1 MRPSRIAVQTAY
13 ALTIVLG
20 VVAVAAALV
29 LIRVA
34 PDRRTDFLIFYRSA
48 LAWRMGG
55 PMYPTDRVNLNLP
68 AVVVAYAPLTYV
80 STRTA
85 QTIFTLIGIACV
97 IVSSRWITTA
107 IPRTPPLVLASIVL
121 AVDAGWINLWLEQE
135 GLLLMLVVTAA
146 WIADREHRD
155 LSAGVWAG
163 LAIYT
168 KPFLAVLILYW
179 LWRRCWRRIGATL
192 ATGSVL
198 LLLGAA
204 LAGPASYLSWWRSLG
219 LAPAPYAPLNA
230 SLLGL
235 WSRTFFGSEF
245 APALIRQPLPVL
257 ITAWGLSLVAL
268 LGAMFWCITADRGD
282 VDRAWAMVLIGSLL
296 ASPVGW
302 IYYLPIAAGPLLARV
317 GGFLSWA
324 CMWVSLG
331 ILLIFRSEVL
341 VALHTS
347 AVGAIVLGSIH
358 FWVLLLI
365 FIAALIGVPE
375 SRNRAGSVC
384 RRDDERRS
392 PIRGDSGAATMIR
405 FS

>member
-1 MRPSRIAVQTAY
+1 MRPSRIAVKIAY

-20 VVAVAAALV
+20 VAAVVAALV
-29 LIRVA
+29 LIRLT
-34 PDRRTDFLIFYRSA
+34 PGRRTDFAIFYRSA

-55 PMYPTDRVNLNLP
+55 TMYPGDHVNLNPP
-68 AVVVAYAPLTYV
+68 AVAVAYAPFTYV

-85 QTIFTLIGIACV
+85 QTIFTLLGVACV
-97 IVSSRWITTA
+97 VVSSRWITEA
-107 IPRTPPLVLASIVL
+107 SPRTPSLVLASIVL

-155 LSAGVWAG
+155 LSAGAWAG
-163 LAIYT
+163 LAIYA

-179 LWRRCWRRIGATL
+179 VWRRRWRRIGMTF

-204 LAGPASYLSWWRSLG
+204 LAGPASYVSWWRSLG

-245 APALIRQPLPVL
+245 APALIRQPVPVL
-257 ITAWGLSLVAL
+257 ITAWSLSLVAL
-268 LGAMFWCITADRGD
+268 LWAISRRIAADRD
-282 VDRAWAMVLIGSLL
+282 HVDRAWALVLIGSLL
-296 ASPVGW
+296 ASPLGW
-302 IYYLPIAAGPLLARV
+302 IYYLPIVAGPLLGCV
-317 GGFLSWA
+317 GGVISWA
-324 CMWVSLG
+324 CVWVSLG

-341 VALHTS
+341 VTLHTS

-358 FWVLLLI
+358 FWVLLLLL
-365 FIAALIGVPE
+365 IAALIGVPE
-375 SRNRAGSVC
+375 SRNRL
-384 RRDDERRS
+384 RRFADDERTFHAELAE
-392 PIRGDSGAATMIR
+392 P
-405 FS
+405 

>member
-1 MRPSRIAVQTAY
+1 MRPSRIAVEIAY

-20 VVAVAAALV
+20 VAAVVAALV
-29 LIRVA
+29 LIRLT
-34 PDRRTDFLIFYRSA
+34 PDRRTDFSIFYRSA

-55 PMYPTDRVNLNLP
+55 TMYPADRVNLNPP

-85 QTIFTLIGIACV
+85 QTIFTLLGVACV
-97 IVSSRWITTA
+97 IVSSRWITKA
-107 IPRTPPLVLASIVL
+107 IPGTPPLVLASIVL

-135 GLLLMLVVTAA
+135 GLLLMLIVTAA

-155 LSAGVWAG
+155 LAAGAWTG

-168 KPFLAVLILYW
+168 KPFLAVLIVYW
-179 LWRRCWRRIGATL
+179 VWRRHWRRIGATF
-192 ATGSVL
+192 ATGSML
-198 LLLGAA
+198 LLVGAA
-204 LAGPASYLSWWRSLG
+204 LAGPGSYVSWWRSLG

-245 APALIRQPLPVL
+245 APALIRQPLRVL
-257 ITAWGLSLVAL
+257 IIAWGVSLVAL
-268 LGAMFWCITADRGD
+268 LWAIFRRIAADRDD
-282 VDRAWAMVLIGSLL
+282 VDRAWALVLIGSLL
-296 ASPVGW
+296 ASPLGW
-302 IYYLPIAAGPLLARV
+302 IYYLPIATGPLLGSV
-317 GGFLSWA
+317 GGFISWA
-324 CMWVSLG
+324 CVWVSLG

-365 FIAALIGVPE
+365 FIAALIGGQE
-375 SRNRAGSVC
+375 SRNRLGRSTDETMSDAHRLTETVAIAPRSV
-384 RRDDERRS
+384 
-392 PIRGDSGAATMIR
+392 
-405 FS
+405 

>member
-1 MRPSRIAVQTAY
+1 MRPSSVAVKIAY

-20 VVAVAAALV
+20 VAAVVAALV
-29 LIRVA
+29 LIHLT
-34 PDRRTDFLIFYRSA
+34 PDRRTDFSIFYRSA

-55 PMYPTDRVNLNLP
+55 TMYPADRVNLNPP

-80 STRTA
+80 SSQTA
-85 QTIFTLIGIACV
+85 QTIFTLLGVACV
-97 IVSSRWITTA
+97 IVSSRSIARA
-107 IPRTPPLVLASIVL
+107 IPRTPPLVLASTVL

-168 KPFLAVLILYW
+168 KPFLAVLIVYW
-179 LWRRCWRRIGATL
+179 VWRRRWRRIGAAL
-192 ATGSVL
+192 ATGSVFL
-198 LLLGAA
+198 LVGAA

-268 LGAMFWCITADRGD
+268 VWAIVRRIAADRDD
-282 VDRAWAMVLIGSLL
+282 VDRAWALVLIGSLL
-296 ASPVGW
+296 ASPLGW
-302 IYYLPIAAGPLLARV
+302 IYYLPIAAGPLLGCV
-317 GGFLSWA
+317 GGFVSWA
-324 CMWVSLG
+324 CVWVSLG
-331 ILLIFRSEVL
+331 ILLIIRSEVL

-347 AVGAIVLGSIH
+347 AAGAIVLGSIH

-365 FIAALIGVPE
+365 FIAALVGVPE
-375 SRNRAGSVC
+375 SRNRLGRFVEEDAGELC
-384 RRDDERRS
+384 
-392 PIRGDSGAATMIR
+392 GDRLVTVSHPE
-405 FS
+405 

>member
-1 MRPSRIAVQTAY
+1 MRPSRIAVKIAY

-20 VVAVAAALV
+20 VAAVVAALV
-29 LIRVA
+29 LIRLT
-34 PDRRTDFLIFYRSA
+34 PGRRTDFAIFYRSA

-55 PMYPTDRVNLNLP
+55 TMYPADHVNLNPP
-68 AVVVAYAPLTYV
+68 AVAVAYAPFTYV

-85 QTIFTLIGIACV
+85 QTIFTLLGVACV
-97 IVSSRWITTA
+97 VVSSRWITEA
-107 IPRTPPLVLASIVL
+107 SPRTPSLVLASIVL

-155 LSAGVWAG
+155 LSAGAWAG
-163 LAIYT
+163 LAIYA

-179 LWRRCWRRIGATL
+179 VWRRRWRRIGMTF

-204 LAGPASYLSWWRSLG
+204 LAGPASYVSWWRSLG

-245 APALIRQPLPVL
+245 APALIRQPVPVL
-257 ITAWGLSLVAL
+257 ITAWSLSLVAL
-268 LGAMFWCITADRGD
+268 LWAISRRIAADRD
-282 VDRAWAMVLIGSLL
+282 HVDRAWALVLIGSLL
-296 ASPVGW
+296 ASPLGW
-302 IYYLPIAAGPLLARV
+302 IYYLPIVAGPLLGCV
-317 GGFLSWA
+317 GGVISWA
-324 CMWVSLG
+324 CVWVSLG

-341 VALHTS
+341 VTLHTS

-358 FWVLLLI
+358 FWVLLLLL
-365 FIAALIGVPE
+365 IAALIGVPE
-375 SRNRAGSVC
+375 SRNRL
-384 RRDDERRS
+384 RRFADDERTFHAELAE
-392 PIRGDSGAATMIR
+392 P
-405 FS
+405 